1 MRCGRYII
9 ICIWSIHF
17 FEVTFRLRNTENPS
31 RHTWKGRK
39 INVHCKGTD
48 AFAYVTYHWCHE
60 KKKKK
65 KKKTILLVVGL
76 KKNYY
81 VILFFL
87 GAHILRDSFYN
98 RLRKSSEK
106 KVASI
111 DLFLGIIFLNSNDEI
126 QIIPSSCVVN

>member
-1 MRCGRYII
+1 M
-9 ICIWSIHF
+9 
-17 FEVTFRLRNTENPS
+17 S
-31 RHTWKGRK
+31 RK
-39 INVHCKGTD
+39 
-48 AFAYVTYHWCHE
+48 E
-60 KKKKK
+60 KEEE
-65 KKKTILLVVGL
+65 KKTILLAVGL
-76 KKNYY
+76 KKYYY

-87 GAHILRDSFYN
+87 GAQIFRDSFYN